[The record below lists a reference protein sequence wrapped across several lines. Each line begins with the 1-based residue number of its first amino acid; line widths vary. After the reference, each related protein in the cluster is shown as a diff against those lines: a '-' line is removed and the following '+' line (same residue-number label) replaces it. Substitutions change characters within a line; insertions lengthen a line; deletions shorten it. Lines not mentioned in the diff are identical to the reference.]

1 MTNHDSKKIAL
12 NWRWLKILLPLWVIF
27 GGTPL
32 IFMGRTNGTTIMA
45 VLAAAFIVALAA
57 TAVCIKCFLFYLDEN
72 ERQKQEPD
80 RLQGEALQHE
90 AGNGE

>member
-12 NWRWLKILLPLWVIF
+12 NWRWLKILLPLWIIF

-32 IFMGRTNGTTIMA
+32 IIMGRTNGTTIMA

-57 TAVCIKCFLFYLDEN
+57 TAFCIKCFLFYLDEN